1 MGKVGKTFTLD
12 VKVLM
17 WLEEYAK
24 EQKEKE
30 SAVVNGFLRSAMQQ
44 STSWKCLDCQSINDN
59 QFTTC
64 YNCPGV
70 KA

>member
-12 VKVLM
+12 VKILV

-24 EQKEKE
+24 EHKEKE

-44 STSWKCLDCQSINDN
+44 SQTWKCLDCQAINDN
-59 QFTTC
+59 QFATC
-64 YNCPGV
+64 HNCPGV

>member
-17 WLEEYAK
+17 WLEEYARDH
-24 EQKEKE
+24 KEKE

-44 STSWKCLDCQSINDN
+44 STSWQCMECRAMNDN

-70 KA
+70 KT